1 MNFLKIKTSWS
12 NLELGLIK
20 ICVGVIYMIAGVYFH
35 EFLANYL
42 LILAAIFVITA
53 IWTFLLWIKKMKE
66 AKP

>member
-1 MNFLKIKTSWS
+1 
-12 NLELGLIK
+12 
-20 ICVGVIYMIAGVYFH
+20 MIAGVYFH

-53 IWTFLLWIKKMKE
+53 AWTFLLWIKKMKQ